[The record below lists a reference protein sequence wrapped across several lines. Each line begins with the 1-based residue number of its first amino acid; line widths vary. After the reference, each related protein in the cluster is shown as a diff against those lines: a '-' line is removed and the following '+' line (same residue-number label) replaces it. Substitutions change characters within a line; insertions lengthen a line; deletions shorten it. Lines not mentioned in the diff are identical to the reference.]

1 MAQVNIASLGELW
14 AGTLS
19 WTLNTS
25 QTIYAYS
32 SAGNTSISSWS
43 GSSPWSGTVSVN
55 IPSAGSNRMFFCF
68 LSAQSANGGNFY
80 NRVNTASATLNGV
93 SLTKFDSSM
102 WTADQGAAV
111 ILYGPAPTTGS
122 QNLVISQSDGSY
134 SLMVTYFTM
143 YNVHQTAPFKT
154 QIGGIGSGS
163 NYQEWSNYSY
173 TGYHNYS
180 GTYDPSNNVMIGEKK
195 STGVPG
201 DVGLL
206 FRLFEY
212 YAGTHSISNGTT
224 SQDTVF
230 HTLTHNNV
238 WTAGGKAVYM
248 SACPG
253 NTTGTWTWSGSTT
266 YNSGSTYDYN
276 SYRLLVLNPA
286 PPATPLFAVPTGYVV
301 KVNQIYLGTG
311 GSGLTASVFVDS
323 LPASGADPQSIENNA
338 GTDVITATGNDALA
352 NLVTGIPLAAG
363 SSTKILTQPLWL
375 TEGTNLKVA
384 TTTPTPTMYNST
396 TFSGTA
402 PADCIVSMEVIKQ
415 SS

>member
-19 WTLNTS
+19 WTLDTS
-25 QTIYAYS
+25 QTIYAYDS
-32 SAGNTSISSWS
+32 VNNTTLSSWS
-43 GSSPWSGTVSVN
+43 GSSPSVATQSIS

-68 LSAQSANGGNFY
+68 LTADQANGGNIY
-80 NRVNTASATLNGV
+80 NRVNTATVTLNGV

-102 WTADQGAAV
+102 WTADSCAAV
-111 ILYGPAPTTGS
+111 LFYGPAPTTGT
-122 QNLVISQSDGSY
+122 QNLVISQHDGSY
-134 SLMVTYFTM
+134 NVYMTYFTM

-163 NYQEWSNYSY
+163 NYQQWN
-173 TGYHNYS
+173 NYS
-180 GTYDPSNNVMIGEKK
+180 GTGYYNYSGVYDPSNNVNVGEKK

-212 YAGTHSISNGTT
+212 YSSTHSIDNGTT
-224 SQDTVF
+224 SEDTVF
-230 HTLTHNNV
+230 HTLAHHQV
-238 WTAGGKAVYM
+238 WTAGGRGVYM

-253 NTTGTWTWSGSTT
+253 NTTGTWTWSGSTS
-266 YNSGSTYDYN
+266 YNSGSYLDYQG
-276 SYRLLVLNPA
+276 YRLMVLNPA
-286 PPATPLFAVPTGYVV
+286 PPATPLFTVPDHYVV

-311 GSGLTASVFVDS
+311 GSGLTASVFIDD
-323 LPASGADPQSIENNA
+323 LPAAGQDPQSIENSD
-338 GTDVITATGNDALA
+338 GSDVITASGNDSLA

-363 SSTKILTQPLWL
+363 STTKILTQPLWL
-375 TEGTNLKVA
+375 TEGSNLKVS
-384 TTTPTPTMYNST
+384 TTTPTPTMYDST

-402 PADCIVSMEVIKQ
+402 PADCIISMEVIKQ
-415 SS
+415 SA